1 MMISFVV
8 HAGSGGAGGAVIPFV
23 VIGFIVLA
31 VLIRLA
37 SGSTDDGRIRENIE
51 QQGGKIQSI
60 NWSPFGRGWFGS
72 KNERI
77 YEVVYEDAQGKVHQ
91 AYCKTSMFSGVYW
104 TEDKIVDDAGM
115 VDSQSSRDP
124 GTGAAAA
131 DLIAE
136 NQRLK
141 AELERLKRP

>member
-1 MMISFVV
+1 MLSFVI
-8 HAGSGGAGGAVIPFV
+8 HNSGGGNAGAIIPFV

-31 VLIRLA
+31 VLIRFA
-37 SGSTDDGRIRENIE
+37 AGSSDDGRIRDSIE
-51 QQGGKIQSI
+51 QQGGKIRSI

-104 TEDKIVDDAGM
+104 TDDKIVESPITM
-115 VDSQSSRDP
+115 DSQSGSDP
-124 GTGAAAA
+124 GTEA
-131 DLIAE
+131 DDNNLVAE
-136 NQRLK
+136 NKRLK
-141 AELERLKRP
+141 AELERMKKS